1 MMNTIIEIILLALVL
16 FGIAYED
23 KLVDFEEKHLKQL
36 RSKLV
41 GLGYAF
47 LIWLEIA
54 VDKLAW
60 LVALII
66 IKTGNSEKWHS
77 FEMKGKNG

>member
-1 MMNTIIEIILLALVL
+1 MINTIIEIFLIALVL
-16 FGIAYED
+16 LGITCED

-60 LVALII
+60 LVAIII
-66 IKTGNSEKWHS
+66 IKTGNAEKWHS
-77 FEMKGKNG
+77 YEMKGR

>member
-1 MMNTIIEIILLALVL
+1 MTATIIEIILFALVL
-16 FGIAYED
+16 LGVVYED
-23 KLVDFEEKHLKQL
+23 KLVDFERKHLKQL

-54 VDKLAW
+54 VDKLAL
-60 LVALII
+60 LVAIII
-66 IKTGNSEKWHS
+66 IKTGNAEKWHS
-77 FEMKGKNG
+77 FEMKGR